1 MMRISLPLPARP
13 SDGMNIIKVNE
24 INNDDDADANEIDD
38 DDADRIVEA
47 IDDLG
52 DAEDDPASVLLQPG
66 T

>member
-1 MMRISLPLPARP
+1 MMRTSLPLPARP
-13 SDGMNIIKVNE
+13 SVGMNIIKVNE
-24 INNDDDADANEIDD
+24 IDN

-52 DAEDDPASVLLQPG
+52 DAEDDPAGVLLQPR